1 MLEVTLNDFH
11 AMLIFNTPRSIEV
24 APLTLNFTVVIVVF
38 RLDEETISR
47 LEALKP
53 GVRLLRAELRAL

>member
-1 MLEVTLNDFH
+1 
-11 AMLIFNTPRSIEV
+11 MLIFNTPRSVEV

-47 LEALKP
+47 LEALRP